1 MFGFSVIADM
11 KFSMYPPSMVAA
23 ASIGAAIQGLS
34 ARLEK
39 QWAPKD
45 LLFRLHEIT
54 GIDEVRAG
62 PLFSLIYIIDIGK
75 NSTI

>member
-1 MFGFSVIADM
+1 MLFFSVIADM

-39 QWAPKD
+39 QWAAKD

-54 GIDEVRAG
+54 GIDEVKNG
-62 PLFSLIYIIDIGK
+62 PLISSIYIIGIVL
-75 NSTI
+75 